1 MDISDTSNVVSSV
14 PKSKKVSD
22 MSIPEIEERMRIQFG
37 EQYVRDYKPEKY
49 VNSLGVTNV
58 RYVKRP
64 ECPECPPEDEPVMVS
79 RPIFSEFQGKPSVNS
94 GPGRFGEAEPDSDE
108 DLLFD

>member
-1 MDISDTSNVVSSV
+1 MT
-14 PKSKKVSD
+14 
-22 MSIPEIEERMRIQFG
+22 IPEIEEHMRIQFG

-58 RYVKRP
+58 RYVKR
-64 ECPECPPEDEPVMVS
+64 EKCSCEDEPVMVS
-79 RPIFSEFQGKPSVNS
+79 RPIFTEFQGKRSVNS
-94 GPGRFGEAEPDSDE
+94 GPGLFGESDSD